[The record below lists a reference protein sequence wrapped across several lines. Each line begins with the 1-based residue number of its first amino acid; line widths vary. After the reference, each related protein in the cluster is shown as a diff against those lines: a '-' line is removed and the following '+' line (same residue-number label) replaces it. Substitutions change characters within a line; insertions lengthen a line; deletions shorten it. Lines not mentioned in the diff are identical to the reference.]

1 MDDPYREGPA
11 PVPLDAEVQARL
23 QRDLGARETLLWVG
37 RPPSRILFETSDWFT
52 VPFSIFW
59 AGFSF
64 FWEATVLRSGAP
76 FVMALFGLP
85 FVAIGTYI
93 TVGRFFYDAWKRKR
107 TVYGITNERI
117 LIAKQGGT
125 TLSLDLRGVDVA
137 IVEDHADGTGT
148 ITFGDPVMRR
158 GQPRPPKLSH
168 IPGAHE
174 VHQLIREQ
182 RNALERLRLA
192 GPVRIATEAP
202 RIVTEAAPVDAYAAE
217 VFPAERK
224 NDA

>member
-1 MDDPYREGPA
+1 MDDPYRIGPA
-11 PVPLDAEVQARL
+11 PVPLDADAQASL
-23 QRDLGARETLLWVG
+23 QRDLGAGETLLWVG
-37 RPPSRILFETSDWFT
+37 RPPRGIVFEKTDLFMI
-52 VPFSIFW
+52 PFSIFW
-59 AGFSF
+59 GGFSF
-64 FWEATVLRSGAP
+64 FWEANVLRSGAP

-85 FVAIGTYI
+85 FVAIGIYI
-93 TVGRFFYDAWKRKR
+93 TVGRFLHDAWKRRR

-117 LIAKQGGT
+117 LIAQQGGT

-148 ITFGDPVMRR
+148 ITFGDPAMRR
-158 GQPRPPKLSH
+158 RQPKPPKLSH
-168 IPGAHE
+168 IPGAHD

>member
-11 PVPLDAEVQARL
+11 PVPLDEEAQARL

-37 RPPSRILFETSDWFT
+37 RPPSRILFEKSDWFT
-52 VPFSIFW
+52 VPFSVFW

-64 FWEATVLRSGAP
+64 FWEATVLRGGAP
-76 FVMALFGLP
+76 LVMALFGLP

-93 TVGRFFYDAWKRKR
+93 TVGRFLYDAWKRKR
-107 TVYGITNERI
+107 TVYGITNDRI
-117 LIAKQGGT
+117 LIAEQGGT
-125 TLSLDLRGVDVA
+125 TRSLDLRGADDT

-148 ITFGDPVMRR
+148 ITFGDPVVRR
-158 GQPRPPKLSH
+158 GQPRPPRFSH
-168 IPGAHE
+168 IPGARD
-174 VHQLIREQ
+174 VHQMIREQ
-182 RNALERLRLA
+182 RNALDRLRLA
-192 GPVRIATEAP
+192 GPVRIATEP
-202 RIVTEAAPVDAYAAE
+202 GSVDGYAAE